1 VDLGAIATGSP
12 PLVGRG
18 VRGDPEEVTEFAE
31 RPQGLLV
38 AVFGASDALVP
49 IEDRLARWVF
59 ARDRHACPNPTSPTA
74 MREALPGSTAGW
86 PCRHDAVNERT
97 CKRAAAA
104 YGLLML
110 QKQYSSRPP
119 EPSPG
124 GRKCSLSTMWL

>member
-1 VDLGAIATGSP
+1 MVECLGLTEAVTG
-12 PLVGRG
+12 
-18 VRGDPEEVTEFAE
+18 FAE
-31 RPQGLLV
+31 RLQGLLV
-38 AVFGASDALVP
+38 AVLGASDALVP
-49 IEDRLARWVF
+49 IEGRLARWVF
-59 ARDRHACPNPTSPTA
+59 ARDRHACPNPPGPAA
-74 MREALPGSTAGW
+74 MREALAGSTAGW

-97 CKRAAAA
+97 CERACERAPAA

>member
-1 VDLGAIATGSP
+1 MVECLGLTEAVTG
-12 PLVGRG
+12 
-18 VRGDPEEVTEFAE
+18 FAE
-31 RPQGLLV
+31 RLQGLLV
-38 AVFGASDALVP
+38 AVLGASDALVP
-49 IEDRLARWVF
+49 IEGRLARWVF
-59 ARDRHACPNPTSPTA
+59 ARDRHACPNPPGPAA
-74 MREALPGSTAGW
+74 MREALAGSTAGW

-97 CKRAAAA
+97 CRRAAAA